1 MDNEKSIIEEIITNI
16 GSTIIQNIVEVAEE
30 DEEDKS

>member
-30 DEEDKS
+30 DEDKS

>member
-1 MDNEKSIIEEIITNI
+1 MDNEKSIIEEIIANI

-30 DEEDKS
+30 DEEEKS